1 MPLFFH
7 EPLVFEAGE
16 ELNIYVTT
24 VEPVDGSSI
33 GIAYQ
38 VLGLIQTVKR
48 E

>member
-1 MPLFFH
+1 MPLFFP

-16 ELNIYVTT
+16 ELNVYVTT
-24 VEPVDGSSI
+24 VEPVDGSVI

-38 VLGLIQTVKR
+38 VIGMIQTVKR